1 MNKTQKELLKQLT
14 KIKWIAVGTC
24 PQCGKK
30 LIRDVECDMAVCTCK
45 SVSKVELTPVLILPP
60 KLERFFE
67 GYAKKFDATVDEVFF
82 VMMYLGLKKVKK
94 MGIVE
99 FLAKRSEVRQ

>member
-24 PQCGKK
+24 PQCGKE
-30 LIRDVECDMAVCTCK
+30 LIRDAECDMAVCNCK
-45 SVSKVELTPVLILPP
+45 SISKVELTPVLILPP
-60 KLERFFE
+60 KLERLFE

-99 FLAKRSEVRQ
+99 FLAKRSEVK